1 MEQVDGSRMKAAFQ
15 LLQCLG
21 RLRLILGVIVQVC
34 KAPEYAFVI
43 AVVDNGQG
51 LLAEDPGRKAEQ
63 MHFVVEILLHI
74 CVELRDLPLL
84 LFHGL
89 GRQSVSRMGDAVG
102 AHSVPL
108 VDHAL
113 DQIRI
118 LLDIGGGHKKYGLD
132 IFFLQDI
139 QNIGG
144 SAVFI
149 ALVKGQVDF
158 IAVRDNEIG
167 IVFAVFFLVGQGG
180 AGPVL
185 LVAVCAGPPALRGG
199 IQGSKVNGRIG
210 HGVGGADW
218 QRPGCVALCG
228 RLGSCAAVWCRSAA
242 AGLPGNT
249 SRKRNCRQG
258 GGQGAG
264 RDKDPS
270 GRRDAAARRGLG
282 GCYGGGLAPWK
293 DLIQHAGKNM
303 DDQHQGSQEGDT
315 GDSLQQAVAAFS
327 FFLRGC
333 CHCLSFLYI
342 LIPVGNDPDGCL
354 QRGL

>member
-185 LVAVCAGPPALRGG
+185 LVAVCAGPSGEVSREARSMGVLVMVWEVLIGSGPDASPSVAGWVPVPLSGVAPLLPDCPGILPEKEIAGREEVRALGETKTPLAAETLPPAEVWEAAMEEDWRP
-199 IQGSKVNGRIG
+199 GRI
-210 HGVGGADW
+210 
-218 QRPGCVALCG
+218 
-228 RLGSCAAVWCRSAA
+228 
-242 AGLPGNT
+242 
-249 SRKRNCRQG
+249 
-258 GGQGAG
+258 
-264 RDKDPS
+264 
-270 GRRDAAARRGLG
+270 
-282 GCYGGGLAPWK
+282 
-293 DLIQHAGKNM
+293 
-303 DDQHQGSQEGDT
+303 
-315 GDSLQQAVAAFS
+315 
-327 FFLRGC
+327 
-333 CHCLSFLYI
+333 
-342 LIPVGNDPDGCL
+342 
-354 QRGL
+354 